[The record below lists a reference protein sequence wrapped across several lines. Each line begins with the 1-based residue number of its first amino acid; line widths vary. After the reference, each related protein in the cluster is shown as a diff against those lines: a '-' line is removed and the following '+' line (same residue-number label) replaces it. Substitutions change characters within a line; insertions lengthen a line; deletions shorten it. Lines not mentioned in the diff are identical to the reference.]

1 MWRRIAIGGCTV
13 AFCLVFVEPL
23 LMAAEPDVSTTKSQL
38 ESYLDRN
45 ILTQE
50 CPPVSESEL
59 KNIDPL
65 ARPFPPQA
73 QELLL
78 AWLNFSDWRRYTYY
92 IFSVGVIAFGAL
104 AAALQDG
111 EGWWRKWK
119 TAAALLATLSG
130 GLNSTLAPYAEHKK
144 FDEAFVVLNS
154 AKLAYLTNSR
164 VSLCDVGKAVA
175 YAESIIHKGQ

>member
-1 MWRRIAIGGCTV
+1 MV
-13 AFCLVFVEPL
+13 AFCLLFASPL
-23 LMAAEPDVSTTKSQL
+23 LMAAEPEGSTTKSQL

-45 ILTQE
+45 ILAQE
-50 CPPVSESEL
+50 CPPPVSESEL

-65 ARPFPPQA
+65 ARPFPPDA
-73 QELLL
+73 QGLLL
-78 AWLNFSDWRRYTYY
+78 AWLNFSNWRRYTYY
-92 IFSVGVIAFGAL
+92 VFSVGVIIFGAL

-111 EGWWRKWK
+111 DVWWRKWK

-130 GLNSTLAPYAEHKK
+130 GLNSTLAPYTEHKK

-154 AKLAYLTNSR
+154 AKLAYFTNPK